1 MADSKIAYR
10 TVNVDGVD
18 IFYREAGPK
27 DARTVLLLHGFPSSS
42 HMFRGLIPLLMDKYH
57 IVAPDF
63 PGYGQSSAP
72 PVDRFEYTFEK
83 FADVMDHF
91 TAKIGLKSYALY
103 LHDIGSSVGYRLA
116 VKHPERVTALV
127 IQNADAYLE
136 ALNKEFIKPL
146 EAYWKE
152 RSERNAQPMRAWL
165 LTIDGTK
172 WHYVHGARNIEAI
185 SPDNWTIDQALQDRP
200 GNKEIQ
206 LAILYDAKT
215 DLDLYKTWQEYFRNH
230 QPPTLVVWGKNDGIF
245 TVEGAELYKRDLKDI
260 EFHLLDTGHLAL
272 EEDLDQISALM
283 CDFLDRKVPKNISIT

>member
-27 DARTVLLLHGFPSSS
+27 DAPTVLLFHGFPSSS

-103 LHDIGSSVGYRLA
+103 LSDIGSSVGYHLA

-127 IQNADAYLE
+127 IQNAAAYLE
-136 ALNKEFIKPL
+136 ALNKEFIKPTVSQGEFSCGL
-146 EAYWKE
+146 VLK
-152 RSERNAQPMRAWL
+152 SSGRNTDNGDGCSTSVLKLVNPSCRL
-165 LTIDGTK
+165 NGGLTREK
-172 WHYVHGARNIEAI
+172 AI
-185 SPDNWTIDQALQDRP
+185 
-200 GNKEIQ
+200 
-206 LAILYDAKT
+206 
-215 DLDLYKTWQEYFRNH
+215 F
-230 QPPTLVVWGKNDGIF
+230 
-245 TVEGAELYKRDLKDI
+245 
-260 EFHLLDTGHLAL
+260 
-272 EEDLDQISALM
+272 
-283 CDFLDRKVPKNISIT
+283 

>member
-27 DARTVLLLHGFPSSS
+27 DARTVLLFHGFPSSS

-91 TAKIGLKSYALY
+91 TAKIDLKSYALY
-103 LHDIGSSVGYRLA
+103 LHDIGSSVGYHLA

-127 IQNADAYLE
+127 IQNADRPFRSFEQRVHQTARSLLE
-136 ALNKEFIKPL
+136 RAQRKEC
-146 EAYWKE
+146 A
-152 RSERNAQPMRAWL
+152 
-165 LTIDGTK
+165 TD
-172 WHYVHGARNIEAI
+172 AR
-185 SPDNWTIDQALQDRP
+185 
-200 GNKEIQ
+200 
-206 LAILYDAKT
+206 
-215 DLDLYKTWQEYFRNH
+215 
-230 QPPTLVVWGKNDGIF
+230 LVAND
-245 TVEGAELYKRDLKDI
+245 
-260 EFHLLDTGHLAL
+260 
-272 EEDLDQISALM
+272 
-283 CDFLDRKVPKNISIT
+283 

>member
-1 MADSKIAYR
+1 
-10 TVNVDGVD
+10 
-18 IFYREAGPK
+18 
-27 DARTVLLLHGFPSSS
+27 
-42 HMFRGLIPLLMDKYH
+42 MDKYH

-72 PVDRFEYTFEK
+72 PVDRFEYTFDK
-83 FADVMDHF
+83 FVDVMDHF

-103 LHDIGSSVGYRLA
+103 LNDIGSSVGYRLA

-127 IQNADAYLE
+127 IQNAIAHLE

-152 RSERNAQPMRAWL
+152 RSERNAQPMRTWL

-206 LAILYDAKT
+206 LEILYHAKT
-215 DLDLYKTWQEYFRNH
+215 NLDSYKTWQEYFRNH

-245 TVEGAELYKRDLKDI
+245 TVEGAEMYRRDLEDI
-260 EFHLLDTGHLAL
+260 EYHYFETGHFTL
-272 EEDLDQISALM
+272 EEDVVPMAALM
-283 CDFLDRKVPKNISIT
+283 RDFLARATAKKSRVAG